1 MHICAHQITSWAV
14 FQRAVPAAQ
23 GRDLTVKSSVQFLE
37 VFFLKYFLFAQH
49 DVVSKWQN
57 TLF

>member
-1 MHICAHQITSWAV
+1 MHICAHQIISWAV
-14 FQRAVPAAQ
+14 FQRAAPAAQ
-23 GRDLTVKSSVQFLE
+23 GRDLILKSSAQFLE
-37 VFFLKYFLFAQH
+37 VFFSYYLFAQH

>member
-23 GRDLTVKSSVQFLE
+23 GRDLIVKSSTQFLE
-37 VFFLKYFLFAQH
+37 VFFFSYFLFAH